1 MQMPP
6 VDRSPNWRPPQG
18 ADLPPASAARAP
30 DAPDP
35 AETGDRRA
43 PGTTANTSAIG
54 TTVQAPDKTVAPDL
68 PSHDWTTVKKKDPP
82 EPPKE
87 PIYIQLLELIRSM
100 WRASGSAVEM
110 AQAINKTTLQE
121 RLAAQARNDE
131 PLTYAAPKVKRIDE
145 M

>member
-1 MQMPP
+1 MQVRRGRKPLCAARAARASPQSTPTTRATAMQMPP

-18 ADLPPASAARAP
+18 ADVPPAGAARAP

-68 PSHDWTTVKKKDPP
+68 P
-82 EPPKE
+82 
-87 PIYIQLLELIRSM
+87 
-100 WRASGSAVEM
+100 
-110 AQAINKTTLQE
+110 
-121 RLAAQARNDE
+121 
-131 PLTYAAPKVKRIDE
+131 
-145 M
+145 